1 MLVTV
6 PFKKMYSGDRPVIVL
21 DNGLSA
27 LIDTGAE
34 NNVWYTA
41 GNLLK
46 HIGVSQNVTLHNN
59 ITGVTGHSISSEIYT
74 IDIRIGGLLWKNAHM
89 LFPLRKT
96 KNTVCDMILGVSMF
110 QQMHV
115 NIDFMNR
122 KITLANFQDS
132 NICMDSRR
140 KMKDADNKTVYLIN
154 NIWTQEAGSSLT
166 QESDTDG
173 KG

>member
-1 MLVTV
+1 
-6 PFKKMYSGDRPVIVL
+6 
-21 DNGLSA
+21 
-27 LIDTGAE
+27 
-34 NNVWYTA
+34 
-41 GNLLK
+41 
-46 HIGVSQNVTLHNN
+46 
-59 ITGVTGHSISSEIYT
+59 
-74 IDIRIGGLLWKNAHM
+74 
-89 LFPLRKT
+89 
-96 KNTVCDMILGVSMF
+96 MF

-166 QESDTDG
+166 QESETDG

>member
-59 ITGVTGHSISSEIYT
+59 ITGVTGHSIS
-74 IDIRIGGLLWKNAHM
+74 
-89 LFPLRKT
+89 
-96 KNTVCDMILGVSMF
+96 
-110 QQMHV
+110 
-115 NIDFMNR
+115 
-122 KITLANFQDS
+122 
-132 NICMDSRR
+132 
-140 KMKDADNKTVYLIN
+140 
-154 NIWTQEAGSSLT
+154 
-166 QESDTDG
+166 
-173 KG
+173 

>member
-46 HIGVSQNVTLHNN
+46 HIG
-59 ITGVTGHSISSEIYT
+59 
-74 IDIRIGGLLWKNAHM
+74 
-89 LFPLRKT
+89 
-96 KNTVCDMILGVSMF
+96 
-110 QQMHV
+110 
-115 NIDFMNR
+115 
-122 KITLANFQDS
+122 S

-166 QESDTDG
+166 QESETDG